1 MRRMERFETWVEGGM
16 EGNRIKILVYLTISI
31 AVIAPNKSGHMLL
44 LIIQLSGNRGQV
56 MNSNSDNLGS

>member
-1 MRRMERFETWVEGGM
+1 MERFETWVEGEK

-31 AVIAPNKSGHMLL
+31 AVISPNNSGHMLL